1 MRFHIHLWTLTV
13 LAVPILFCF
22 RLYER
27 GHEVV
32 GAEIAEPPVKEL
44 FEENNIEYD
53 IENFSNVGN
62 LYKVC
67 AFCDK

>member
-1 MRFHIHLWTLTV
+1 MTKKRGD
-13 LAVPILFCF
+13 CF

-32 GAEIAEPPVKEL
+32 GVEIAEPPVKEL

-53 IENFSNVGN
+53 VENFPGIGN
-62 LYKVC
+62 LYKVSNSFLPPLNKRLLKS
-67 AFCDK
+67 AR